1 MSHREQKKTVN
12 HTGAEAGNIAMG
24 TGSYKCNRSVHG
36 NVSETIAQNPV
47 ATNAIE
53 ETRILCR
60 KL

>member
-1 MSHREQKKTVN
+1 MRQVAIPEGVQGAINV
-12 HTGAEAGNIAMG
+12 TGRFI
-24 TGSYKCNRSVHG
+24 G
-36 NVSETIAQNPV
+36 NVSETISENPV

>member
-47 ATNAIE
+47 VIE
-53 ETRILCR
+53 ETQEFFAESS
-60 KL
+60 K